1 MDKIAPLAD
10 IHAFNNEC
18 GIDFWTG
25 LLTQEQ
31 INELLAANV
40 GIQHIVPDSKANYH
54 QDNDDT
60 SIVVDSPVSS
70 NLAEYSR
77 APGSPALGPT
87 SPNSYAYFETAGK
100 GITAYAIG
108 YSFIGGGTEFV
119 NNNNNRFRFLYAE
132 DSTSDPTPDND
143 PTNPAPDHEGCGLS
157 IIGGPKYG
165 VAKQASL
172 VMVKEGSGYES
183 SFLSALTVIASDIA
197 ARAALGEQTKGRTVI
212 SMALGFFVYN
222 NEQTTNYNEAKK
234 RIRKLMM
241 EHQAVVVVSSGN
253 KEGFRDR
260 HGRINQY
267 PALFAQDK
275 DYPLIVVGA
284 MSPDGTMRKST
295 MIAEYLTLTGPNPVE
310 CQNMGVDGHI
320 TYGTSGATAMVAGA
334 VADYLSRGY
343 VRQHLNLAQ
352 NEGGTPLPGGLKFSV
367 AMKIKEYLV
376 YKAWRRAEAG
386 PLCIWNG
393 LVRGDDGVVRYIL

>member
-1 MDKIAPLAD
+1 MDEIAPLAN
-10 IHAFNNEC
+10 IGTFNNEC

-25 LLTQEQ
+25 SLTQEQ

-60 SIVVDSPVSS
+60 SIEVDSPVSS

-77 APGSPALGPT
+77 APGSPALDST
-87 SPNSYAYFETAGK
+87 SPNSYAHFEAAGQ
-100 GITAYAIG
+100 GTTAYAIG
-108 YSFIGGGTEFV
+108 YSFIGGGTEFDK
-119 NNNNNRFRFLYAE
+119 NNNNRFRFLYAE
-132 DSTSDPTPDND
+132 DSTPGPTPDD
-143 PTNPAPDHEGCGLS
+143 PTNPSPDHEGCLLS
-157 IIGGPKYG
+157 VIGGPKYG
-165 VAKQASL
+165 VAKHASL
-172 VMVKEGSGYES
+172 VMVKEGGYES
-183 SFLSALTVIASDIA
+183 SVLSALSVIASDIA
-197 ARAALGEQTKGRTVI
+197 ARAALGEQTKGQAVI
-212 SMALGFFVYN
+212 SMALGFYVYN
-222 NEQTTNYNEAKK
+222 NERTINYNEAEK

-241 EHQAVVVVSSGN
+241 EHQAVVVASSGN

-260 HGRINQY
+260 QGRINQY

-284 MSPDGTMRKST
+284 MSPDGTMRTST
-295 MIAEYLTLTGPNPVE
+295 MTADFLTLTGPNPVE

-343 VRQHLNLAQ
+343 VRRHLNLAQ
-352 NEGGTPLPGGLKFSV
+352 NEGVTPPPGGLRFSV
-367 AMKIKEYLV
+367 AMKMKEYLV
-376 YKAWRRAEAG
+376 YKAWRRAEGG

>member
-1 MDKIAPLAD
+1 MDEIAPLAD
-10 IHAFNNEC
+10 IRAFNNEC

-25 LLTQEQ
+25 SLTQEQ
-31 INELLAANV
+31 INELLTANV
-40 GIQHIVPDSKANYH
+40 GIQDIVPDGKATYH
-54 QDNDDT
+54 QDSDDT

-77 APGSPALGPT
+77 APGSPALGPM
-87 SPNSYAYFETAGK
+87 SPNSYVHFETAGK

-108 YSFIGGGTEFV
+108 YSFIGGGTEFE
-119 NNNNNRFRFLYAE
+119 NNNRFRFLYAE
-132 DSTSDPTPDND
+132 DSTSSPTPVDPTD
-143 PTNPAPDHEGCGLS
+143 PSPDHEGCGLS
-157 IIGGPKYG
+157 VIGGPKYG
-165 VAKQASL
+165 VAKHASL
-172 VMVKEGSGYES
+172 VMVKEGGYES
-183 SFLSALTVIASDIA
+183 SVLSALSAIASDIA
-197 ARAALGEQTKGRTVI
+197 ARSALGEQTKGRTVI
-212 SMALGFFVYN
+212 SMAFGFYVHN
-222 NEQTTNYNEAKK
+222 NERTKNFNEAKK
-234 RIRKLMM
+234 RIRKLMI
-241 EHQAVVVVSSGN
+241 EHQAVVVTSSGN
-253 KEGFRDR
+253 FNGFRDR

-275 DYPLIVVGA
+275 GFPLIVVGA
-284 MSPDGTMRKST
+284 ISPDGTMRKST
-295 MIAEYLTLTGPNPVE
+295 MTADFLTLTGPNPVE
-310 CQNMGVDGHI
+310 CQNMGVDGFI

-352 NEGGTPLPGGLKFSV
+352 NEGVTPPPGGLTFTV

-393 LVRGDDGVVRYIL
+393 LVRGDDGEVRYIL